1 MEERKL
7 TAFSQIYQ
15 TLIFFVRKIDGH
27 LLGLFSSVAT
37 TARSTTGLRA
47 KSESPG
53 RRVSPHMAGGD
64 GTVYVLTQTVRNP
77 IKDTRVS

>member
-15 TLIFFVRKIDGH
+15 TLIFFCEEDGH
-27 LLGLFSSVAT
+27 LLGSFSSVAT